1 MAKRIGPRMA
11 EIQAIVSA
19 LPGISKRG
27 ALLAA
32 GLPVSGV
39 NRDAP
44 VHRAVAAGLIL
55 VERERSNHY
64 RLFATE
70 RDRKRWH
77 LWRELLVAG
86 TPAERVAEI
95 AAQIAA
101 WTPSARRAGRTASR
115 ARSPG
120 SDN

>member
-11 EIQAIVSA
+11 EIQAIVSCM
-19 LPGISKRG
+19 PGISKRG

-55 VERERSNHY
+55 VERERSNRY

-70 RDRKRWH
+70 RDRQRWH
-77 LWRELLVAG
+77 LRRELLQPGCPAG
-86 TPAERVAEI
+86 RIAEIRAELDALEAER
-95 AAQIAA
+95 AAT
-101 WTPSARRAGRTASR
+101 WTTEGA
-115 ARSPG
+115 
-120 SDN
+120 

>member
-19 LPGISKRG
+19 LPGISQRG

-55 VERERSNHY
+55 VERERSNRY

-70 RDRKRWH
+70 RDRQRWH
-77 LWRELLVAG
+77 LRVELLQPG
-86 TPAERVAEI
+86 CPAERVAEV
-95 AAQIAA
+95 AAEID
-101 WTPSARRAGRTASR
+101 RLDAGRAASWTAS
-115 ARSPG
+115 A
-120 SDN
+120 

>member
-1 MAKRIGPRMA
+1 MAKRVGYRMR
-11 EIQAIVSA
+11 EIADVVSCM
-19 LPGISKRG
+19 PGISKRG

-55 VERERSNHY
+55 VEHERSNRY
-64 RLFATE
+64 RLFAND
-70 RDRKRWH
+70 RDRQRWH
-77 LWRELLVAG
+77 LCAELLRPG

-95 AAQIAA
+95 AAEISALDAERAA
-101 WTPSARRAGRTASR
+101 TWMDCQ
-115 ARSPG
+115 PG
-120 SDN
+120 A

>member
-39 NRDAP
+39 NRDTP

-55 VERERSNHY
+55 VERERPNRY

-70 RDRKRWH
+70 RDRQRWH
-77 LWRELLVAG
+77 LRCELLRPG
-86 TPAERVAEI
+86 TLPGRIAEI
-95 AAQIAA
+95 AAEITALDAERAA
-101 WTPSARRAGRTASR
+101 TWTTEELS
-115 ARSPG
+115 
-120 SDN
+120 

>member
-1 MAKRIGPRMA
+1 MAKRVGYRMR
-11 EIQAIVSA
+11 EIADVVSA

-44 VHRAVAAGLIL
+44 VHRAVAAGLII
-55 VERERSNHY
+55 VERERSNLY

-70 RDRKRWH
+70 RDRQRWH
-77 LWRELLVAG
+77 LRREMLAPG
-86 TPAERVAEI
+86 TPADRVAAIRAEI
-95 AAQIAA
+95 GRLEAERAAS
-101 WTPSARRAGRTASR
+101 WTAS
-115 ARSPG
+115 A
-120 SDN
+120 

>member
-1 MAKRIGPRMA
+1 MTMATKRIGPRMA

-55 VERERSNHY
+55 VERERSNRY

-70 RDRKRWH
+70 RDRQRWH
-77 LWRELLVAG
+77 LRAELLAPGCSAG
-86 TPAERVAEI
+86 RVAEI
-95 AAQIAA
+95 AAEIARLDA
-101 WTPSARRAGRTASR
+101 ERAASWTAS
-115 ARSPG
+115 A
-120 SDN
+120 

>member
-1 MAKRIGPRMA
+1 MTTKRIGPRMA

-44 VHRAVAAGLIL
+44 AHRAVAAGLIL
-55 VERERSNHY
+55 VERERSNRY
-64 RLFATE
+64 RLFAND
-70 RDRKRWH
+70 RDRQRWH
-77 LWRELLVAG
+77 LLRELLQPG
-86 TPAERVAEI
+86 QPAERVAEI
-95 AAQIAA
+95 AAEISALEAERAA
-101 WTPSARRAGRTASR
+101 TWTDRKEAAA
-115 ARSPG
+115 
-120 SDN
+120 

>member
-11 EIQAIVSA
+11 ELQAIVSCM
-19 LPGISKRG
+19 PGISKRG

-55 VERERSNHY
+55 VERERSNRY

-70 RDRKRWH
+70 RDRQRWH
-77 LWRELLVAG
+77 LRAELLRPG
-86 TPAERVAEI
+86 TPAERVTEIAAEI
-95 AAQIAA
+95 ARLEAERAA
-101 WTPSARRAGRTASR
+101 SWRD
-115 ARSPG
+115 
-120 SDN
+120 SD